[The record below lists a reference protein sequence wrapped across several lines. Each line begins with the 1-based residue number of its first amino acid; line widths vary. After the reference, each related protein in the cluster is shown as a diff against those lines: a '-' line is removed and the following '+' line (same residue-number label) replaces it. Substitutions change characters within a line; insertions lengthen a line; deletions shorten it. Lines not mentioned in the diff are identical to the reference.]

1 MRKVT
6 IPVAA
11 GRNLAVLVEAAVRN
25 EILKLRGIDS
35 MAEFLA
41 RQATQMEK
49 GDDELTQS
57 LVVVSG
63 LSGSGKSIALKV
75 LEDAGYYCVDNLP
88 ATLLL
93 EVADFLALEAHH
105 ERIAVSVD
113 ARSASLPALPEN
125 IERLKARGFDCRVIY
140 LEANTPTLLRRF
152 SETRRRH
159 PVSGDMT
166 LSEAIERERALLAGV
181 APLGQRIDTS
191 ELQPRVLQNW
201 IRDLLGLGAGALTLL
216 FESFS
221 YKQGVPLDADWVLDA
236 RMIANPHYDPKL
248 RPYTGRDA
256 PVIEYLEHD
265 ALAQQ
270 WLADVRALLA
280 RWLPGDRA
288 REPQPRDG
296 GDRLHRRPP
305 SLGLPRRA
313 PGRDFPRRMEG
324 ARAPPRPFAS
334 GELRIEDLPLF
345 PLLAV
350 LFPGGRLPLRIFE
363 QRYMDMAKAC
373 LKDGSP
379 FGVCL
384 ILEGGE
390 VGTPATP
397 AAVGTTAAFR
407 VGTCRSSVCCTYP
420 PAANSASASAAG
432 ACSPTASRARPSKF

>member
-1 MRKVT
+1 M
-6 IPVAA
+6 
-11 GRNLAVLVEAAVRN
+11 
-25 EILKLRGIDS
+25 
-35 MAEFLA
+35 
-41 RQATQMEK
+41 
-49 GDDELTQS
+49 
-57 LVVVSG
+57 VSG

-166 LSEAIERERALLAGV
+166 LSEAIERERTLLAGV

-270 WLADVRALLA
+270 WLTDVRALLA
-280 RWLPGDRA
+280 RWLPEIV
-288 REPQPRDG
+288 RENRSHVTVAIG
-296 GDRLHRRPP
+296 CT
-305 SLGLPRRA
+305 
-313 PGRDFPRRMEG
+313 
-324 ARAPPRPFAS
+324 
-334 GELRIEDLPLF
+334 
-345 PLLAV
+345 
-350 LFPGGRLPLRIFE
+350 GGRHRSVYLAERLAE
-363 QRYMDMAKAC
+363 
-373 LKDGSP
+373 
-379 FGVCL
+379 
-384 ILEGGE
+384 
-390 VGTPATP
+390 
-397 AAVGTTAAFR
+397 AFR
-407 VGTCRSSVCCTYP
+407 AEWKVLVRHRGLSQ
-420 PAANSASASAAG
+420 AENSA
-432 ACSPTASRARPSKF
+432 